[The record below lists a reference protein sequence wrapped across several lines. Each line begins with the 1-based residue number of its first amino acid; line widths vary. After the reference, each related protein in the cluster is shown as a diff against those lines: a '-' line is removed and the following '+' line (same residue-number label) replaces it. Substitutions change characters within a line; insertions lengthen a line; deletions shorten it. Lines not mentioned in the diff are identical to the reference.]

1 MSFRAIFH
9 MVMVI
14 CMSGFIVA
22 RSSLIKGIFS
32 LTTVAYKSTTS
43 HFSSRD
49 CRSLSIES
57 LIE

>member
-14 CMSGFIVA
+14 CMSGFFVA
-22 RSSLIKGIFS
+22 RSSLIRGISS
-32 LTTVAYKSTTS
+32 LATVAYKSTAS
-43 HFSSRD
+43 YFSSRD